1 MTHWA
6 AAVHI
11 MATAIFLRIA
21 KIPGISTSPRSTIRS
36 TASPVKMGTY
46 SVNATITAA
55 SARLIPTSSQYF
67 LI

>member
-6 AAVHI
+6 TAVSI
-11 MATAIFLRIA
+11 MATAIFFRIA
-21 KIPGISTSPRSTIRS
+21 KIPGISTSPLSTIRS

-46 SVNATITAA
+46 SVSATITAA
-55 SARLIPTSSQYF
+55 NTRDSPTSSQYF